1 LRPLSAALPSPA
13 RAPAPP
19 PVWRSFYK
27 GSVDCFKQ
35 VLSKYGVKGLY
46 RGFTST
52 VLRDMQ
58 VSRGRRRGRHA
69 GRHEGTGEATA
80 WFFMGYEATVNY
92 FLQNAGPGVHTKAD
106 LNYMQV
112 MGAGVMAGF
121 GLWLHAD
128 NLAKPQYSST
138 MDCVRKVLA
147 SEGQAGLWRGFS
159 AAMYRAIPVN
169 AGIFLAVEGA
179 RQSIKYYEEN
189 VEHIYG
195 GVVGTV

>member
-1 LRPLSAALPSPA
+1 MQVRGHRLGSAALPSPA
-13 RAPAPP
+13 PWPRAPP

-35 VLSKYGVKGLY
+35 GY
-46 RGFTST
+46 
-52 VLRDMQ
+52 
-58 VSRGRRRGRHA
+58 
-69 GRHEGTGEATA
+69 A

-121 GLWLHAD
+121 GLWGSMFPIDTIKSKLQAD

-179 RQSIKYYEEN
+179 RQASSTMRRTW
-189 VEHIYG
+189 EHIYG
-195 GVVGTV
+195 AEWWAPSKRRRACF